1 MPIYNYFSFKPD
13 GNILIDS
20 SILRSAGPLVNV
32 EISIPTVLAQLYD
45 QIKQPIPAPITGWAM
60 LDTGAYR
67 TSVDN
72 TTIQSLKVSAV
83 GRESTLTP
91 SGPKDQN
98 TYPAHFK
105 FPGTTIDLDFNEALG
120 SDLQGQMFNGKP
132 IIALVGRDIL
142 SECLFI
148 YNGSSGMYTLTH

>member
-13 GNILIDS
+13 GNITIDS
-20 SILRSAGPLVNV
+20 NLLRSAGPLVNV
-32 EISIPTVLAQLYD
+32 EISIPTALAQLFN
-45 QIKQPIPAPITGWAM
+45 QNKQPIPSPITGWAM

-72 TTIQSLKVSAV
+72 TTIQSLGVSAV

-91 SGPKDQN
+91 SGHKDQN

-120 SDLQGQMFNGKP
+120 ADLKGQLFNEQP

-142 SECLFI
+142 SACLFI